1 LIQFDQL
8 LDPAEE
14 APTTIDLESIVAEVD
29 LEANDA
35 RPQTDP
41 DADESAVE
49 RVAARPQVGEPAD
62 DELDTED
69 SIRMYLREISRV
81 PLLSA
86 EEEVVLAKGIE
97 LGIQIKS
104 EPWRAILNLRE
115 WSLHDT
121 EAKTRAAKPQYALPY
136 AAEAQRIVR
145 EALESDGV
153 GELLVTAPKFG
164 LAAAQLEAPTE
175 AVRELVERA
184 RALRSAYNEHL
195 NAEAFLTFL
204 DWTSGPAARK
214 ADFIALPEVREM
226 LRWTRE
232 DVALQALRR
241 WIEAGHE
248 ADLLAE
254 MGYRPQAI
262 DPTDPTQGTAT
273 TDATT
278 DEGTLVALGR
288 RSRDH
293 LTQANLRLV
302 VSVAKKYLRRG
313 MGLLDLVQEGNAGL
327 MRAVDKFEWE
337 RGFKF
342 STYATWWIR
351 QAVQRGLADQ
361 SRTIRIPVHMVETMG
376 RIARVTRELTVQLGR
391 GPTPEEISVV
401 LSEDPK
407 TALTPERVE
416 EVRKLGRDP
425 ISLAT
430 PIGEEADTELG
441 DLLEDTTAKSPLDAV
456 TDELLR
462 EQIGSVLA
470 SLDQREQRVLR
481 LRFGLDDGR
490 ARTLEEVGREFNLTR
505 ERIRQIEAIALRKL
519 RHPSRSRKLR
529 EYAA

>member
-1 LIQFDQL
+1 
-8 LDPAEE
+8 
-14 APTTIDLESIVAEVD
+14 
-29 LEANDA
+29 
-35 RPQTDP
+35 
-41 DADESAVE
+41 
-49 RVAARPQVGEPAD
+49 
-62 DELDTED
+62 
-69 SIRMYLREISRV
+69 
-81 PLLSA
+81 
-86 EEEVVLAKGIE
+86 
-97 LGIQIKS
+97 
-104 EPWRAILNLRE
+104 
-115 WSLHDT
+115 
-121 EAKTRAAKPQYALPY
+121 
-136 AAEAQRIVR
+136 
-145 EALESDGV
+145 
-153 GELLVTAPKFG
+153 
-164 LAAAQLEAPTE
+164 
-175 AVRELVERA
+175 
-184 RALRSAYNEHL
+184 
-195 NAEAFLTFL
+195 
-204 DWTSGPAARK
+204 
-214 ADFIALPEVREM
+214 M

-232 DVALQALRR
+232 DVALPALRR

-254 MGYRPQAI
+254 MGYRPELTDGAE
-262 DPTDPTQGTAT
+262 DTDPP
-273 TDATT
+273 T

-376 RIARVTRELTVQLGR
+376 RVARVTRELTVQLGR

-416 EVRKLGRDP
+416 EVQKLGRDP

-441 DLLEDTTAKSPLDAV
+441 DLLEDTTTKSPLDAV

>member
-1 LIQFDQL
+1 MIQFDQL

-14 APTTIDLESIVAEVD
+14 APTTIDLESIVAEAD
-29 LEANDA
+29 LEPTHA
-35 RPQTDP
+35 RPLTDP
-41 DADESAVE
+41 DADESAVAH
-49 RVAARPQVGEPAD
+49 VAARPQAGEAAD

-69 SIRMYLREISRV
+69 SVRLYLREISRV
-81 PLLSA
+81 PLLTA

-104 EPWRAILNLRE
+104 EPWQAILNLRE
-115 WSLHDT
+115 WSLHNT
-121 EAKTRAAKPQYALPY
+121 EAKTRSAKPQYALPY

-145 EALESDGV
+145 DALES
-153 GELLVTAPKFG
+153 GEAGDLLVTAPKFG

-195 NAEAFLTFL
+195 NAEAFLAFL

-214 ADFIALPEVREM
+214 ADFVALPAVREM

-232 DVALQALRR
+232 DVALPALRR

-254 MGYRPQAI
+254 MGYRPEATELT
-262 DPTDPTQGTAT
+262 DGAEDTDPPS
-273 TDATT
+273 

-376 RIARVTRELTVQLGR
+376 RVARVTRELTVQLGR

-416 EVRKLGRDP
+416 EVQKLGRDP

-441 DLLEDTTAKSPLDAV
+441 DLLEDTTTKSPLDAV